1 MRVGLFDY
9 SKGGNMKR
17 TLETYEDLNKTELMY
32 RYIDENESV
41 YDDYWNW
48 VREQYRNDNEPHYLD
63 MPKEVC

>member
-1 MRVGLFDY
+1 
-9 SKGGNMKR
+9 MKR

-41 YDDYWNW
+41 YEDYWNW